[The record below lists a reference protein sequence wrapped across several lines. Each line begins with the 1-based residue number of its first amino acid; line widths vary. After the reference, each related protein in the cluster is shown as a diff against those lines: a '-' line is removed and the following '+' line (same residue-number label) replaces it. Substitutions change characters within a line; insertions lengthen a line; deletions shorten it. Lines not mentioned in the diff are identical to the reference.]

1 MTLFEKIKNK
11 DALIGVIGLGYVGLP
26 LAVEKAK
33 AGFNVL
39 GFDIQEKKV
48 KMVNEGK
55 NYIGDVVDR
64 ELADLVKIGRL
75 KATIDFDELTKCD
88 VVSICVPTPLNKFK
102 QPDLTFVVNTTKEI
116 SKRLHRDM
124 LIILEST
131 TYPGTTEEVVLPILE
146 ETGLKVGEDFYL
158 AFSPERVDP
167 GNLIYK
173 TKNTPKVV
181 GGVTKQCTEHA
192 KALYESILE
201 ASVFTV
207 SSPKEAEMSKIL
219 ENTFRIVNIA
229 LINEMAMVARR
240 MKINIWEVIEAAAT
254 KPFGFMPFYPGPG
267 VGGHCIPIDPFYLT
281 YKAREYDYHTRLIEL
296 AGEIND
302 YMPEYVVER
311 LIEILNEKRKCLN
324 GSKILLLGVAYKGD
338 IDDLRESPA
347 LRVLELL
354 EKYKADVMY
363 YDPYIPE
370 FTHNNK
376 SYRSVVLDKEILRKS
391 DAVVITTAHKKN
403 IDYRFILDNAPLVFD
418 TKNITK
424 NFRNEKDE
432 VYLL

>member
-201 ASVFTV
+201 ANVFTV

-376 SYRSVVLDKEILRKS
+376 NYRSVMLDEEILRKS